1 MLLSL
6 SRIRWWGEKKP
17 NRGEGDCSQLLEKL
31 FVHSHSWWRLSTHP
45 LRTNFNN
52 WVQLMPLCKFSD
64 CPFCVCSSQEFW
76 SDWWIFA
83 DFQGTCGKCQCS
95 GQDHQGSAW
104 VLWQDKI
111 LWPKRITWFQCPAV
125 WFIMT
130 HESFVSSMGS
140 WMSWHSSFGDHLNW
154 VAMDNVASINAPTP
168 SWLRISI
175 RVSCPSAPWW
185 HLCWGKDPGLGNLL
199 GLKAKYLL

>member
-64 CPFCVCSSQEFW
+64 CVLSVCVPPRILVWLMDFCRFSRNMWEMPVFRAGSSGLCLGTLAGQNPVAKKNYLVSVPSSLVYNDTLILCIIHGQLDELGQQFWWSFELGCHGHCSLH
-76 SDWWIFA
+76 
-83 DFQGTCGKCQCS
+83 QCS
-95 GQDHQGSAW
+95 NSFLAKNFHPCVLSLCSMVAFVLGQRSRPGESAGS
-104 VLWQDKI
+104 Q
-111 LWPKRITWFQCPAV
+111 
-125 WFIMT
+125 
-130 HESFVSSMGS
+130 S
-140 WMSWHSSFGDHLNW
+140 
-154 VAMDNVASINAPTP
+154 
-168 SWLRISI
+168 
-175 RVSCPSAPWW
+175 
-185 HLCWGKDPGLGNLL
+185 
-199 GLKAKYLL
+199 